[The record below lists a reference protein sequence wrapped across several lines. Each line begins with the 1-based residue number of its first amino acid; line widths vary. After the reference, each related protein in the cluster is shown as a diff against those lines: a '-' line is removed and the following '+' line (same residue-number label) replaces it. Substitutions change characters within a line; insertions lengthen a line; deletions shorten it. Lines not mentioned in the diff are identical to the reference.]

1 MLFQKRQF
9 TFKESKEVGEEEEKA
24 GTLRKM
30 NIKHVRFKTTKFI
43 QKHTDTLR
51 ILKEQKIT
59 KKFYF
64 S

>member
-1 MLFQKRQF
+1 MLFQKHQF
-9 TFKESKEVGEEEEKA
+9 TFIESKEVGEEEKEKA

-51 ILKEQKIT
+51 ILKEQK
-59 KKFYF
+59 K
-64 S
+64 